1 MDPNKNHVS
10 EISIKDLGFACLKKI
25 WIMLIVG
32 AILGGA
38 LFSYYVLQV
47 KKTSTT
53 LDITKKLT
61 AGETDVQ
68 YQQRVLRIKRA
79 LVYTEMIEN
88 TYQQIDYEQNYIN
101 EAIYMQIDPNNVY
114 LSTAQIT
121 LTLENDD
128 TSGLDEAIFSAYER
142 EIRYGNTWDEYAAQ
156 IGTKPDYIK
165 ELISFNTSPASDS
178 YISVNSTPN
187 KIGSFFITVTGPT
200 REFADE
206 VMDIIINRVNEVY
219 VDVNS
224 SVAPHTIS
232 LVGVQ
237 QFVKMDNGIRD
248 TQLGHTSRIQSLLA
262 NINSYYESLDS
273 LAKDLGLSGK
283 GLILAYFKN
292 HEFVEV
298 DGIPTEVSERELS
311 RKNNIKPNLQYI
323 GIGLAAGALA
333 VAFVVILVYI
343 FGRKVSTQAQFFGVF
358 ASIRKIGVMKPIY
371 KRSKY
376 TAFIDVKAED
386 DSKQSKENIN
396 KLISAN
402 YSNLTKDC
410 KKVLI
415 TGTGDAK
422 AMDEA
427 VKALGLNGDFKP
439 DIFSNPDVL
448 KSMPDYDG
456 VVLLE
461 QRKVSLYKNVTNEI
475 DLISNSGTE
484 ILGAIII

>member
-1 MDPNKNHVS
+1 M
-10 EISIKDLGFACLKKI
+10 
-25 WIMLIVG
+25 
-32 AILGGA
+32 
-38 LFSYYVLQV
+38 
-47 KKTSTT
+47 
-53 LDITKKLT
+53 
-61 AGETDVQ
+61 
-68 YQQRVLRIKRA
+68 
-79 LVYTEMIEN
+79 
-88 TYQQIDYEQNYIN
+88 
-101 EAIYMQIDPNNVY
+101 
-114 LSTAQIT
+114 
-121 LTLENDD
+121 
-128 TSGLDEAIFSAYER
+128 
-142 EIRYGNTWDEYAAQ
+142 DEYAAQ

-248 TQLGHTSRIQSLLA
+248 TQLGHTSRIQSLLT
-262 NINSYYESLDS
+262 NINSYNESLDS

-410 KKVLI
+410 NKVLI
-415 TGTGDAK
+415 TGTGDKK
-422 AMDEA
+422 AMEEA
-427 VKALGLNGDFKP
+427 VKALGIKGDFKP
-439 DIFSNPDVL
+439 DVF
-448 KSMPDYDG
+448 
-456 VVLLE
+456 LE
-461 QRKVSLYKNVTNEI
+461 KPSF
-475 DLISNSGTE
+475 
-484 ILGAIII
+484 